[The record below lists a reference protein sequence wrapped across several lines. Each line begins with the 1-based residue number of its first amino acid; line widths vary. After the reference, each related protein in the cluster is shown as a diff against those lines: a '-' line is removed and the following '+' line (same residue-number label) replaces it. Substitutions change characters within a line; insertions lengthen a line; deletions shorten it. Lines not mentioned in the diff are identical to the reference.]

1 MNKGYPL
8 ALKENLDAVKQELGS
23 EEQFLESMIK
33 GERFFKKYKFPIIG
47 GVGLV
52 IALGIGYAVMTSVN
66 ASNLEASNKAY
77 LALLKNKDDQAAL
90 STLKDKN
97 KALYQTYLF
106 QQAIAQNDA
115 KALESLAASD
125 LDALLKDLA
134 NAQLGRGENV
144 LSGALA
150 SLMGGYELLQAG
162 KIQEAKVKFAA
173 IPLNSPL
180 QNIVKNLEHYQGN

>member
-77 LALLKNKDDQAAL
+77 LALLKTKTIKRHFL
-90 STLKDKN
+90 
-97 KALYQTYLF
+97 
-106 QQAIAQNDA
+106 
-115 KALESLAASD
+115 
-125 LDALLKDLA
+125 
-134 NAQLGRGENV
+134 R
-144 LSGALA
+144 
-150 SLMGGYELLQAG
+150 
-162 KIQEAKVKFAA
+162 
-173 IPLNSPL
+173 
-180 QNIVKNLEHYQGN
+180 